1 MKKRYITIVTIATIV
16 LCGMYSVVK
25 ADYKSDLQAQKEQI
39 TEELNEASEG
49 LENLQIEI
57 TEALEAITKIEAQ
70 IIEGE
75 TSLAKTEKQITEIEE
90 EIKEIE
96 EKLEYIEKD
105 YEMQKG
111 ALQKRLVALYEMGET
126 TYLDVLLNSK
136 NITDFISKYYLI
148 GEIAQYDR
156 DLLDTIER
164 EKNKIE
170 EINKQLAVKN
180 ENLKTMKNTQEKTLV
195 ALENAKTIKN
205 SYAAELTEEELNAKA
220 QIEKYNNQLNNIDA
234 KMAILAMVDG
244 NSDFIGGEFLW
255 PAPGNTIIT
264 SPFGM
269 RFHPILHYYRSHN
282 GIDIGTPMGAPIVAS
297 NPGTVITA
305 SYVGTYGNV
314 VMIDHGGGVVT
325 AYAHGSKILVEVGQ
339 VVERGEVIMEAGST
353 GLSTGPHL
361 HFEIKINGTFVDPLP
376 YVTNSSEE

>member
-1 MKKRYITIVTIATIV
+1 MKKRYISIVTIATM
-16 LCGMYSVVK
+16 LCGIFSVVK
-25 ADYKSDLQAQKEQI
+25 ADYKSDLQAEKEQI
-39 TEELNEASEG
+39 TQELNQASEG
-49 LENLQIEI
+49 LEDLQIEI
-57 TEALEAITKIEAQ
+57 TEALESITKIEAQ

-75 TSLAKTEKQITEIEE
+75 TKLGETEEQITKIEE
-90 EIKEIE
+90 EIKIIE
-96 EKLEYIEKD
+96 ERLEYIETD
-105 YEMQKG
+105 YQRQND

-148 GEIAQYDR
+148 GEIGQYDK

-170 EINKQLAVKN
+170 EINNQLAAKN
-180 ENLKTMKNTQEKTLV
+180 ESLKIMKNTQEKTLI

-205 SYAAELTEEELNAKA
+205 SYAAELTEEELRTKT
-220 QIEKYNNQLNNIDA
+220 QIEEYNNKLNNIDA

-244 NSDFIGGEFLW
+244 NSEFIGGEFLW

-269 RFHPILHYYRSHN
+269 RFHPILHYYRNHN

-314 VMIDHGGGVVT
+314 VMIDHGGGVVSN
-325 AYAHGSKILVEVGQ
+325 YAHGSKILVEVGQ

-361 HFEIKINGTFVDPLP
+361 HFEIKINGIFVDPLP
-376 YVTNSSEE
+376 YVTNNE

>member
-1 MKKRYITIVTIATIV
+1 MKKRYMAIVTIATIV
-16 LCGMYSVVK
+16 FCGMYSVVK
-25 ADYKSDLQAQKEQI
+25 ADYLSDLQAEKEQI

-49 LENLQIEI
+49 LEDLQIEI
-57 TEALEAITKIEAQ
+57 SEALEAITKIEAQ

-75 TSLAKTEKQITEIEE
+75 TALEETEKQITDIEE

-96 EKLEYIEKD
+96 EKLEYIETD
-105 YEMQKG
+105 YEKQKE
-111 ALQKRLVALYEMGET
+111 ALEKRLVALYEMGET

-148 GEIAQYDR
+148 GEIAQYDN

-170 EINKQLAVKN
+170 EINNQLETKN
-180 ENLKTMKNTQEKTLV
+180 ENLKTMKTTQEKTLI

-205 SYAAELTEEELNAKA
+205 SYAAELTEEELTTKE
-220 QIEKYNNQLNNIDA
+220 QIEEYNKQLDNIDA

-255 PAPGNTIIT
+255 PTPGNTIIT
-264 SPFGM
+264 SSFGN
-269 RFHPILHYYRSHN
+269 RFHPILHYYRNHN
-282 GIDIGTPMGAPIVAS
+282 GIDIGAPMGAPIVAS

-325 AYAHGSKILVEVGQ
+325 NYAHGSKILVEVGQ
-339 VVERGEVIMEAGST
+339 VVERGEVIMEVGST

-376 YVTNSSEE
+376 YVTGTKQ